1 MPGIRKDHWPERLQ
15 MEVYANADDLFFAA
29 TNVGVSDFV
38 LQAVKRYRDAVQ
50 RHTWIVFE
58 MYKDQSDYED
68 LSDYFEDDE

>member
-1 MPGIRKDHWPERLQ
+1 
-15 MEVYANADDLFFAA
+15 
-29 TNVGVSDFV
+29 VSDFV

-68 LSDYFEDDE
+68 LSGYFEDDE